1 MKKKKNKLDDLDFFI
16 SARKM
21 TKEDEEAISAYIRK
35 DKVKATSKSKRKR
48 AA

>member
-1 MKKKKNKLDDLDFFI
+1 MKKKKDKLDDLDFFI

-35 DKVKATSKSKRKR
+35 HKAKAITKSKRKR